1 MENEQ
6 EIKELVIARLRTLP
20 EGKDISIGSA
30 GEYSKNE
37 LIKHVE
43 EGDGVGKKIIE
54 VEMNFLRALKD
65 GVFYDQ
71 DNSVDNAT

>member
-20 EGKDISIGSA
+20 EGRDISIGSD

-43 EGDGVGKKIIE
+43 DGDGIGKKIIE
-54 VEMNFLRALKD
+54 IEMNFLRAFKE
-65 GVFYDQ
+65 GSFYEQ
-71 DNSVDNAT
+71 NYSSSHAT